1 MHSLA
6 EDLTAPGPGF
16 VPADRV
22 ARLGT
27 ETVFA
32 VSAEAAALTAQGR
45 TIYPFHLGDLNIPT
59 AEPIVEAMLRA
70 IRDGKTTYC
79 ANAGIAPLR
88 EALAADV
95 GAARGVTYTADNVS
109 VQPGGKPVIG
119 KWLMAAM
126 NMGDEVLYPNPGF
139 PIYASFIE
147 FVGGVAVPY
156 GYVDAG
162 DRYTIDID
170 AIERRITPRTR
181 LLILNDLHNPTAA
194 ECTAE
199 ELDRIAEIALKHDL
213 LVLSDEA
220 YFDVRFEGASE
231 SIVSRPGMQER
242 TVILYTFS
250 KKYAMTGWR
259 LGAAVG
265 PKPVID
271 IITRMNVNM
280 ESCPNHFAQYGALEA
295 LDRRPGRAPRDD
307 GPAPGTPR
315 RGAPHPERDARR
327 ALPHAG
333 VHVLPVSGRDRRR
346 PPDRLRRSRGLPA
359 PASGQDR
366 RLVLHPPALR
376 EGSAGRDRVPSP
388 SGLFRRHHRTD
399 RGGPRRVQ
407 GLHRVRRARR
417 VLDPP
422 RRHRD
427 DRPAR
432 RRSRAASRCSR
443 TRSAR

>member
-1 MHSLA
+1 MHPLA

-32 VSAEAAALTAQGR
+32 VSAEAAALAAQGK

-59 AEPIVEAMLRA
+59 AEPIVEAMNQA
-70 IRDGKTTYC
+70 IREGKTTYC

-95 GAARGVTYTADNVS
+95 GAARDVTYTADNVS

-139 PIYASFIE
+139 PIYSSFIE

-156 GYVDAG
+156 GYVDEG
-162 DRYTIDID
+162 DRYAIDID
-170 AIERRITPRTR
+170 AIERSITPRTR

-194 ECTAE
+194 ECTAG
-199 ELDRIAEIALKHDL
+199 ELDRIAGIALKHDL

-220 YFDVRFEGASE
+220 YFDVRFQGASE
-231 SIVSRPGMQER
+231 SIVSRTGMRER

-265 PKPVID
+265 PRPIID

-295 LDRRPGRAPRDD
+295 LTGDQAGPREMMARLKGR
-307 GPAPGTPR
+307 
-315 RGAPHPERDARR
+315 RDAALGILNQTPGVRCHTPESTFYLYPDVTGAVRLTGCAGHEDFRRLLLDRTGVSFCTRLHFGR
-327 ALPHAG
+327 ALPGETRYHLRLAYSG
-333 VHVLPVSGRDRRR
+333 VTTAQIEE
-346 PPDRLRRSRGLPA
+346 GL
-359 PASGQDR
+359 G
-366 RLVLHPPALR
+366 ALKTFI
-376 EGSAGRDRVPSP
+376 ES
-388 SGLFRRHHRTD
+388 TD
-399 RGGPRRVQ
+399 PTE
-407 GLHRVRRARR
+407 
-417 VLDPP
+417 P
-422 RRHRD
+422 
-427 DRPAR
+427 
-432 RRSRAASRCSR
+432 
-443 TRSAR
+443 

>member
-6 EDLTAPGPGF
+6 EDLTSRAGRGF

-32 VSAEAAALTAQGR
+32 VSAEAAALAAQGR

-59 AEPIVEAMLRA
+59 AEPIVAAMDKA

-79 ANAGIAPLR
+79 ANAGIVPLR
-88 EALAADV
+88 EALAADA
-95 GAARGVTYTADNVS
+95 GAARGVTYTADDVS

-119 KWLMAAM
+119 KFLMAAM

-139 PIYASFIE
+139 PIYSSFIE

-162 DRYTIDID
+162 GRYTIDFD

-181 LLILNDLHNPTAA
+181 ILILNDLHNPTAA
-194 ECTAE
+194 ECTPE
-199 ELDRIAEIALKHDL
+199 ELDRVAEIALRHDL

-220 YFDVRFEGASE
+220 YFDVSFEGASE
-231 SIVSRPGMQER
+231 SIVSRPGMRER

-259 LGAAVG
+259 LGAAIG
-265 PKPVID
+265 PQPIVD
-271 IITRMNVNM
+271 IITRLNVNV

-295 LDRRPGRAPRDD
+295 LTGDQAGPREMMARLKGRRD
-307 GPAPGTPR
+307 T
-315 RGAPHPERDARR
+315 
-327 ALPHAG
+327 
-333 VHVLPVSGRDRRR
+333 
-346 PPDRLRRSRGLPA
+346 
-359 PASGQDR
+359 
-366 RLVLHPPALR
+366 ALR
-376 EGSAGRDRVPSP
+376 LLNSTPGVRCHTPESTFYLYPDVTGA
-388 SGLFRRHHRTD
+388 
-399 RGGPRRVQ
+399 
-407 GLHRVRRARR
+407 VRRAGCTGHEDFRR
-417 VLDPP
+417 LLLDRTGVSFCTRLHFGKALPGETGYHL
-422 RRHRD
+422 RLAYSGVTTAQIEEGLGAFKAFLEAIE
-427 DRPAR
+427 PAG
-432 RRSRAASRCSR
+432 S
-443 TRSAR
+443 

>member
-6 EDLTAPGPGF
+6 EDLTPPARRGF

-32 VSAEAAALTAQGR
+32 VSAEAAALAAQGR
-45 TIYPFHLGDLNIPT
+45 TVYPFHLGDLDIPT
-59 AEPIVEAMLRA
+59 AEPIVEAMMKA
-70 IRDGKTTYC
+70 IRDGKTGYC

-95 GAARGVTYTADNVS
+95 GAARGVTYTADEVS

-119 KWLMAAM
+119 KFLMAAM

-139 PIYASFIE
+139 PIYSSFIE

-156 GYVDAG
+156 GYIDAG

-181 LLILNDLHNPTAA
+181 ILILNDLHNPTAA

-199 ELDRIAEIALKHDL
+199 ELERLAEIALTHDL
-213 LVLSDEA
+213 MVLSDEA
-220 YFDVRFEGASE
+220 YFDVRFAGASR
-231 SIVSRPGMQER
+231 SIVSLPGMQER

-259 LGAAVG
+259 LGAAIG
-265 PKPVID
+265 PRPIID
-271 IITRMNVNM
+271 VITRLNVNV

-295 LDRRPGRAPRDD
+295 LTGDQAGPREMMARLKGR
-307 GPAPGTPR
+307 
-315 RGAPHPERDARR
+315 RDAALRLLGATPGVHCHTPECTFYLYPDVTDAVRLAGCAGHEDFRR
-327 ALPHAG
+327 LLLDNTGVSFCTRLHFGKALPDENRYHLRLAYSGVTTAQIDEGLGAFKAFIESIEPAG
-333 VHVLPVSGRDRRR
+333 S
-346 PPDRLRRSRGLPA
+346 
-359 PASGQDR
+359 
-366 RLVLHPPALR
+366 
-376 EGSAGRDRVPSP
+376 
-388 SGLFRRHHRTD
+388 
-399 RGGPRRVQ
+399 
-407 GLHRVRRARR
+407 
-417 VLDPP
+417 
-422 RRHRD
+422 
-427 DRPAR
+427 
-432 RRSRAASRCSR
+432 
-443 TRSAR
+443 

>member
-6 EDLTAPGPGF
+6 EDLTDQPGPGF

-32 VSAEAAALTAQGR
+32 VSAEAAALAAQGR
-45 TIYPFHLGDLNIPT
+45 TVYPFHLGDLNIPT
-59 AEPIVEAMLRA
+59 AGHIVDAMNRT

-79 ANAGIAPLR
+79 PNAGIAPLR

-95 GAARGVTYTADNVS
+95 GAARNVTYTAENVS

-119 KWLMAAM
+119 KFLMAAM
-126 NMGDEVLYPNPGF
+126 NTGDEVLYPNPGF
-139 PIYASFIE
+139 PIYSSFIE

-162 DRYTIDID
+162 DRYTIDVD

-181 LLILNDLHNPTAA
+181 ILILNDLHNPTAA

-199 ELDRIAEIALKHDL
+199 ELERLADIAIRHDL

-220 YFDVRFEGASE
+220 YFDVRFEGRSRSIASL
-231 SIVSRPGMQER
+231 PGMPER

-265 PKPVID
+265 PRPIVD
-271 IITRMNVNM
+271 IITQLNVNV

-295 LDRRPGRAPRDD
+295 LTGDQAGPREMMARLMGR
-307 GPAPGTPR
+307 
-315 RGAPHPERDARR
+315 RDAALRLLNTTPGVRCHTPGSTFYLYPDVTDAVRLTGCAGHEDFRR
-327 ALPHAG
+327 LLLDETGVSFCTRLHFGKALPGENRYHLRLAYSGVTTAQIEEGLGAFKAFIETIEPAG
-333 VHVLPVSGRDRRR
+333 S
-346 PPDRLRRSRGLPA
+346 
-359 PASGQDR
+359 
-366 RLVLHPPALR
+366 
-376 EGSAGRDRVPSP
+376 
-388 SGLFRRHHRTD
+388 
-399 RGGPRRVQ
+399 
-407 GLHRVRRARR
+407 
-417 VLDPP
+417 
-422 RRHRD
+422 
-427 DRPAR
+427 
-432 RRSRAASRCSR
+432 
-443 TRSAR
+443 

>member
-6 EDLTAPGPGF
+6 EDLSPPGRGF

-32 VSAEAAALTAQGR
+32 VSAEAAALAAQGR

-59 AEPIVEAMLRA
+59 AEPHR
-70 IRDGKTTYC
+70 RGD
-79 ANAGIAPLR
+79 
-88 EALAADV
+88 
-95 GAARGVTYTADNVS
+95 AARPSATARPRTAPTPASPRCARLWRPTSAPPAASPTRADDVS

-162 DRYTIDID
+162 DRYAIDID

-194 ECTAE
+194 ECTSE

-220 YFDVRFEGASE
+220 YFDVRFEGASRVDRLAPRHAGAHRHPVHVQQE
-231 SIVSRPGMQER
+231 VRDDGVAPGRRDRPQGHHRHHHAHER
-242 TVILYTFS
+242 EHGVVPQPL
-250 KKYAMTGWR
+250 R
-259 LGAAVG
+259 PVRRPRGA
-265 PKPVID
+265 
-271 IITRMNVNM
+271 
-280 ESCPNHFAQYGALEA
+280 H
-295 LDRRPGRAPRDD
+295 RRPGRAPRDD
-307 GPAPGTPR
+307 GPAQGTPR
-315 RGAPHPERDARR
+315 RGAPHPERDAGR

-333 VHVLPVSGRDRRR
+333 VHVLPVSGRHRRR

-359 PASGQDR
+359 PPPRQDR
-366 RLVLHPPALR
+366 RLVLHPAALR
-376 EGSAGRDRVPSP
+376 EGSAG
-388 SGLFRRHHRTD
+388 
-399 RGGPRRVQ
+399 
-407 GLHRVRRARR
+407 
-417 VLDPP
+417 
-422 RRHRD
+422 
-427 DRPAR
+427 
-432 RRSRAASRCSR
+432 
-443 TRSAR
+443 

>member
-6 EDLTAPGPGF
+6 EDLTPPPHGF

-32 VSAEAAALTAQGR
+32 VSAEAAALAARGR
-45 TIYPFHLGDLNIPT
+45 TVYPFHLGDLNIPT
-59 AEPIVEAMLRA
+59 ADHIVEAMNRA

-79 ANAGIAPLR
+79 PNAGIAPLR
-88 EALAADV
+88 EAIAADV
-95 GAARGVTYTADNVS
+95 GAARGVTYTVDDVS

-119 KWLMAAM
+119 KFLMAAM

-156 GYVDAG
+156 GYIDAG
-162 DRYTIDID
+162 DRYTLDID
-170 AIERRITPRTR
+170 AIERRVTPRTR
-181 LLILNDLHNPTAA
+181 ILILNDLHNPTAA

-199 ELDRIAEIALKHDL
+199 ELERLADIAIRHDL

-220 YFDVRFEGASE
+220 YFDVRFEGASR
-231 SIVSRPGMQER
+231 SVVSLPGMQER

-265 PKPVID
+265 PKPIVD
-271 IITRMNVNM
+271 IITQLNVNV

-295 LDRRPGRAPRDD
+295 LTGDQAGPRDMMARLK
-307 GPAPGTPR
+307 GR
-315 RGAPHPERDARR
+315 RDAALRLLDETPGVRCHTPKSTFYLYPDVTDAVRR
-327 ALPHAG
+327 TGCAG
-333 VHVLPVSGRDRRR
+333 HEDFRRLLLDRTGVSFCT
-346 PPDRLRRSRGLPA
+346 RLHFGKAMPGENRYHLRLAYSGVTTAQIGEGLGKFRA
-359 PASGQDR
+359 FVESIEPAS
-366 RLVLHPPALR
+366 
-376 EGSAGRDRVPSP
+376 S
-388 SGLFRRHHRTD
+388 
-399 RGGPRRVQ
+399 
-407 GLHRVRRARR
+407 
-417 VLDPP
+417 
-422 RRHRD
+422 
-427 DRPAR
+427 
-432 RRSRAASRCSR
+432 
-443 TRSAR
+443 

>member
-1 MHSLA
+1 MRSRSA
-6 EDLTAPGPGF
+6 DLTSPGGGF

-32 VSAEAAALTAQGR
+32 VSAEAAALAAQGK

-59 AEPIVEAMLRA
+59 AGPIVEAMNKA
-70 IRDGKTTYC
+70 IRDGKTTYSP
-79 ANAGIAPLR
+79 NAGIAPLR
-88 EALAADV
+88 EALATDI
-95 GAARGVTYTADNVS
+95 GAARGVTYTADDVS

-126 NMGDEVLYPNPGF
+126 NTGDEVLYPNPGF
-139 PIYASFIE
+139 PIYSSFVE

-156 GYVDAG
+156 GYRDEG
-162 DRYTIDID
+162 GRYTIDID

-194 ECTAE
+194 ECTPE
-199 ELDRIAEIALKHDL
+199 ELDRIADIAIRHDL

-265 PKPVID
+265 ARPIID
-271 IITRMNVNM
+271 IITKLNVNV

-295 LDRRPGRAPRDD
+295 LTGDQAGPREMMARLKGR
-307 GPAPGTPR
+307 
-315 RGAPHPERDARR
+315 RDAALRLLGDTPGVRCHTPESTFYLYPDVTDTVRLTGCAGHEDFRR
-327 ALPHAG
+327 LLLDKTGVSFCTRLHFGTALPDENRYHLRLAYSGVATAQIKEGLGKLKAFVESIEPAG
-333 VHVLPVSGRDRRR
+333 S
-346 PPDRLRRSRGLPA
+346 
-359 PASGQDR
+359 
-366 RLVLHPPALR
+366 
-376 EGSAGRDRVPSP
+376 
-388 SGLFRRHHRTD
+388 
-399 RGGPRRVQ
+399 
-407 GLHRVRRARR
+407 
-417 VLDPP
+417 
-422 RRHRD
+422 
-427 DRPAR
+427 
-432 RRSRAASRCSR
+432 
-443 TRSAR
+443 

>member
-6 EDLTAPGPGF
+6 ADLTAPGPGF

-32 VSAEAAALTAQGR
+32 VSAEAAALAAQGR

-59 AEPIVEAMLRA
+59 AEPIVEAMMRA

-79 ANAGIAPLR
+79 ANAGVMPLR

-95 GAARGVTYTADNVS
+95 GAARGVTYAADDVS

-119 KWLMAAM
+119 KFLMAAM

-162 DRYTIDID
+162 DRFRVDID

-181 LLILNDLHNPTAA
+181 VLILNDLHNPTAA
-194 ECTAE
+194 ECTPE
-199 ELDRIAEIALKHDL
+199 ELDRIADIAIKHDL

-220 YFDVRFEGASE
+220 YFDVRFEGASQ

-265 PKPVID
+265 PRPIID

-280 ESCPNHFAQYGALEA
+280 ESCPNHFAQYGALAA
-295 LDRRPGRAPRDD
+295 LTGDQAGPREMMARLKGR
-307 GPAPGTPR
+307 
-315 RGAPHPERDARR
+315 RDA
-327 ALPHAG
+327 ALRILADTPGERCHTPESTFYLYPDVTGAVRLAG
-333 VHVLPVSGRDRRR
+333 CAGHEDF
-346 PPDRLRRSRGLPA
+346 
-359 PASGQDR
+359 R
-366 RLVLHPPALR
+366 RLLLDKTGVSFCTRQHFGKAVPGETGYHLR
-376 EGSAGRDRVPSP
+376 LAYSGVTTAQIEEGLGA
-388 SGLFRRHHRTD
+388 FRAFIESTE
-399 RGGPRRVQ
+399 PTE
-407 GLHRVRRARR
+407 
-417 VLDPP
+417 
-422 RRHRD
+422 
-427 DRPAR
+427 
-432 RRSRAASRCSR
+432 S
-443 TRSAR
+443 